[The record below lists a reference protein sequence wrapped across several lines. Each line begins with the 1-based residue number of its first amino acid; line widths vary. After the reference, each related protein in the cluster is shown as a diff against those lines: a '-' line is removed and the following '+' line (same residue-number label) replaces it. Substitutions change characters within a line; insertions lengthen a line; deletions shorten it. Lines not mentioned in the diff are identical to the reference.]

1 MSKRVEGSRLM
12 THTRLQLTALIAAHF
27 LVGACN
33 GARDVDYS
41 RSRAIS
47 ADIAAT
53 QEEGSTS
60 RWHARTTAG
69 EPIGSIPWQIRDR

>member
-1 MSKRVEGSRLM
+1 MIRAKSRLP
-12 THTRLQLTALIAAHF
+12 TLIGALF
-27 LVGACN
+27 VLGACGD

-47 ADIAAT
+47 SDIAAT

>member
-1 MSKRVEGSRLM
+1 M
-12 THTRLQLTALIAAHF
+12 TQAHLHLTAVAAALL

-33 GARDVDYS
+33 GGARDVDYS

-69 EPIGSIPWQIRDR
+69 EPIGSIPWQVGR